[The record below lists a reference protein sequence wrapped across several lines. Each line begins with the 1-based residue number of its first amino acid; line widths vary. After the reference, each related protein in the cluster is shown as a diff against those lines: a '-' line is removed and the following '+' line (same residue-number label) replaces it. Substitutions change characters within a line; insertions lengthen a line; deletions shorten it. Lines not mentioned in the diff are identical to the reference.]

1 MTNSNEHF
9 SLREQLTDMQIKIER
24 ISEKLIELS
33 VINSQTLDERKSSS
47 IKIEKL
53 ENDFLTIRGGVNLLK
68 GLITIFGSGLIAFC
82 TWIVS
87 SNFNTNQNLAVYK
100 DKQERLT
107 QDVSKLNDKVE
118 YLENEITKHKNSD

>member
-1 MTNSNEHF
+1 MVEPTIK
-9 SLREQLTDMQIKIER
+9 EQLNDVQQEVKH
-24 ISEKLIELS
+24 ISKQLIELTM
-33 VINSQTLDERKSSS
+33 IQNMYLDERKSSS

-118 YLENEITKHKNSD
+118 YLENEINKHQSSH